1 MAVSDWS
8 ITPSANVS
16 LATFDLREGY
26 TNVADFNGITR
37 QIMAD
42 VKTLSL
48 TIPDTSALMTKA
60 AGTFSGTQPIYTG
73 RGAYLHHNNAAFT
86 SGRLFVQAAGGGT
99 PSGMA
104 AGDLLAE
111 Y

>member
-1 MAVSDWS
+1 MAVSEWS
-8 ITPSANVS
+8 ITPASNVS

-26 TNVADFNGITR
+26 TNVADYNGITR

-42 VKTLSL
+42 IKSFSL
-48 TIPDTSALMTKA
+48 TVPAAADYVTKA
-60 AGTFSGTQPIYTG
+60 GGTFSGTQPIYTG
-73 RGAYLHHNNAAFT
+73 RGAYLHHNNSAYT
-86 SGRLFVQAAGGGT
+86 SGRIFVQASGGST

-104 AGDLLAE
+104 AGDWLAE

>member
-1 MAVSDWS
+1 MAVTDWS
-8 ITPSANVS
+8 ITPASNVS

-42 VKTLSL
+42 MKAFSL
-48 TIPDTSALMTKA
+48 TVPVAADYVTKA
-60 AGTFSGTQPIYTG
+60 GAVFSGTQPIYTG
-73 RGAYLHHNNAAFT
+73 RGAYAHHNNPAFT
-86 SGRLFVQAAGGGT
+86 SCRIFVQASGGGT

>member
-8 ITPSANVS
+8 LTPASNTS
-16 LATFDLREGY
+16 LATFNLTEGS
-26 TNVADFNGITR
+26 TLVGDFNGITR
-37 QIMAD
+37 QLMAD
-42 VKTLSL
+42 IKAFSL
-48 TIPDTSALMTKA
+48 TVSDASTLMPKA

-86 SGRLFVQAAGGGT
+86 SGRIFVQASGSGT

>member
-8 ITPSANVS
+8 LTPSANVS
-16 LATFDLREGY
+16 LGTYDLRPGY
-26 TNVADFNGITR
+26 TQVADFNNIA
-37 QIMAD
+37 QELMAAM
-42 VKTLSL
+42 KAFSL
-48 TIPDTSALMTKA
+48 TVPDASTLMPKA

-73 RGAYLHHNNAAFT
+73 RGAYLHHNNSAFT
-86 SGRLFVQAAGGGT
+86 SGRIFVQASGGST

-104 AGDLLAE
+104 AGDWLAE